1 MILGR
6 YEFRWP
12 GVLPLLLTLAL
23 LSLLISLGF
32 WQLGRADF
40 KESLQ
45 ASFSAPK
52 SVRDFRTLLGSD
64 RPDRYQRAV
73 ATGRFMDVPGFL
85 LDNRTHEGRVGYHAL
100 APFRLQGGGE
110 WVLVNL
116 GWVPQG
122 RSRQD
127 LPRLSWPKE
136 QVQIPVLVNFPPEKT
151 IVYGEE
157 EPLQPGRAVVLQA
170 LRLAQF
176 EAHLGEPLLDFVLL
190 LRDEAPFGYLRQ
202 WKPYYGITPDK
213 HRAYAFQWFSLAV
226 ALFLIFLTVNT
237 RRRSTADR

>member
-1 MILGR
+1 MILGS
-6 YEFRWP
+6 YEFRLP
-12 GVLPLLLTLAL
+12 GILPLLLTLAL
-23 LSLLISLGF
+23 LSLLTSLGF

-52 SVRDFRTLLGSD
+52 SADDFRSLLGSE
-64 RPDRYQRAV
+64 RPDRYRRAV
-73 ATGRFMDVPGFL
+73 VTGHFIDSPGFL

-110 WVLVNL
+110 LALVNL
-116 GWVPQG
+116 GWVSQG

-127 LPRLSWPKE
+127 LPRLSWPRGPL
-136 QVQIPVLVNFPPEKT
+136 QIPVLVNFPPEKT

-157 EPLQPGRAVVLQA
+157 EPLQPGRAIVLQA
-170 LRLAQF
+170 LRLERF

-190 LRDEAPFGYLRQ
+190 LGDDAPFGYLRE

-226 ALFLIFLTVNT
+226 ALLLIFLTVNT
-237 RRRSTADR
+237 RKRSTG